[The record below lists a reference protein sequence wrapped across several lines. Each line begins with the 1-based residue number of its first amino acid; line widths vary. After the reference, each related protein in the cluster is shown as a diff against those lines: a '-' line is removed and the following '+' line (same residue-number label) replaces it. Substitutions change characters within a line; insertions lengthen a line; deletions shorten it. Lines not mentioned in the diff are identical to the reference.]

1 MIKEFKDRFYIKEN
15 KIIPKSKDTRYIK
28 YRKFFCFE
36 TM

>member
-15 KIIPKSKDTRYIK
+15 KIIAKSKDTNNIK
-28 YRKFFCFE
+28 YRKNFCFE